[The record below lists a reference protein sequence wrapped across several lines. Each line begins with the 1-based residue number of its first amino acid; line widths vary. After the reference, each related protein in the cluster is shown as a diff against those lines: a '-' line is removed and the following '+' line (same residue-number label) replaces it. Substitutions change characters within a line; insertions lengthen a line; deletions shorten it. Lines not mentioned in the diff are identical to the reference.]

1 MRNESL
7 KIALAYVGV
16 IVGAGL
22 SSGQDIMQYF
32 LSFGIAGIV
41 GAAVLGVLNML
52 FGRITL
58 ALGSYYQANSHQEVL
73 GEITTP
79 ILNRVIDGTLV
90 ISNFVIGFVMIA
102 GAGANLEQQFG
113 VPAWAGSLLC
123 AALIVVVSFL
133 NFEKITG
140 VLGVFTPVI
149 VVITVLVAI
158 YTFAGKSYD
167 VSALDAVARTI
178 TPALPNIGLSVV
190 NYFSLCILTGV
201 SMAFVLGGSVV
212 RIGVAEKAGAIGGM
226 LVGGVILCAAG
237 SLFANVD
244 AVKDAEVPMLKI
256 VEGISPVLAVV
267 YAAVIF
273 ALIFNTAFSLFYA
286 TARRFSRGSDRKMH
300 LIMIATVAA
309 GYLCSF
315 GGFKE
320 LVAKMYPVLGYLG
333 IVLLVVLL
341 VAWLKNR
348 GGISDEKMLR
358 RKMIRL
364 HLKKHDRTMPYTSK
378 DQAAF
383 ERLGERSVA
392 DTETV
397 KQGVQEFAHEL
408 IESDVDEW
416 EFAEKKLKLD
426 GDGAPGR

>member
-79 ILNRVIDGTLV
+79 VLNRVIDGTLV
-90 ISNFVIGFVMIA
+90 VSNFVIGFVMIA

-286 TARRFSRGSDRKMH
+286 TARRFSGGSGRKMH
-300 LIMIATVAA
+300 VIMIATVAA

-333 IVLLVVLL
+333 IVLLAVLL

-348 GGISDEKMLR
+348 GGITDEKMLR

-426 GDGAPGR
+426 GDGVPGR